1 MTDGDEILPSD
12 LGAVRSP
19 VMEAPTASLAQYRTL
34 QEFKDRT
41 ERQFILEKLK
51 ENDWNISATAKAID
65 TPRSNLY
72 KKLEQYGLSKR
83 GADGDPE
90 AENPGG
96 VAAE

>member
-1 MTDGDEILPSD
+1 MHAWLH
-12 LGAVRSP
+12 AHR
-19 VMEAPTASLAQYRTL
+19 
-34 QEFKDRT
+34 
-41 ERQFILEKLK
+41 LK
-51 ENDWNISATAKAID
+51 VLNGSATAKAID